1 MKKMITEFDK
11 LLSQKKHH
19 VKDHTKTR
27 KRSSLMN
34 ESRCAIYEF
43 LCYHPCSSVTS
54 IAKGL
59 KVSESSVRWHL
70 DKLVTEGYMSLSG
83 DGNTIYFPKHMI
95 KSEHIDIFKLLA
107 LDKAEAILA
116 LIRSNEGV
124 SQGELCKELD
134 LNTRTVMKY
143 LFDLEFLGLI
153 RQTKDGKYKR
163 YYPTNRMADLKNDYR
178 KNASSFKEFILKK
191 AKQEGMSPKVLLS
204 TPELLRLTL
213 AVRTKKRILNI
224 PMIPHDGGTYKLRN
238 LGKEGYVQKNG
249 LINLS

>member
-1 MKKMITEFDK
+1 MKKMITEFDR
-11 LLSQKKHH
+11 LLNQRKNP
-19 VKDHTKTR
+19 VKDELRKS
-27 KRSSLMN
+27 KRSSLLN

-70 DKLVTEGYMSLSG
+70 DKLVAEGYVSLRE
-83 DGNTIYFPKHMI
+83 DGNLIYFPKHMI
-95 KSEHIDIFKLLA
+95 KTEHIDIFKLLA
-107 LDKAEAILA
+107 LERADAILSS
-116 LIRSNEGV
+116 IRANEGL
-124 SQGELCKELD
+124 SQSELCKELD
-134 LNTRTVMKY
+134 LNNRTVMKY

-163 YYPTNRMADLKNDYR
+163 YYPTDRMVDLKNDYR
-178 KNASSFKEFILKK
+178 KNAGSFKEYILKK
-191 AKQEGMSPKVLLS
+191 AKQEGMSPKILLS
-204 TPELLRLTL
+204 TPELLRLTF
-213 AVRTKKRILNI
+213 AARKEKRILNI

-238 LGKEGYVQKNG
+238 LGKDGYVPKNG